1 MRRPPRNGEG
11 SPEPRPCA
19 RPAGRWLP
27 PQVPTHLR
35 RSPPRPGHQVA
46 APGPGPARA
55 GGGERSQAESGG
67 AEGRKGRTEERGRGW
82 HGRGRSCQAK
92 VNRSPATWWRLPG
105 SPSPAGGKRRASAGR
120 RERMRGDVPAGD
132 RDGGDSGRQTTALTP
147 ARLRGRRHGGG
158 ARGAASPGRPAAPR
172 PRGQE
177 EEEEDEL
184 TCHS

>member
-67 AEGRKGRTEERGRGW
+67 AEGRKGRTEERGARMAREG
-82 HGRGRSCQAK
+82 QK
-92 VNRSPATWWRLPG
+92 LPG
-105 SPSPAGGKRRASAGR
+105 QGEPQPGNMVEAAGKPLAGR
-120 RERMRGDVPAGD
+120 RKEASLGRAAGED
-132 RDGGDSGRQTTALTP
+132 
-147 ARLRGRRHGGG
+147 
-158 ARGAASPGRPAAPR
+158 ARGCSDRRPGWR
-172 PRGQE
+172 
-177 EEEEDEL
+177 
-184 TCHS
+184 